1 MLRISRDGRTA
12 DEDSH
17 DVRASLLCNYQDVH
31 AVGRRSSTFKEAS
44 QIALRDSFAG
54 ALNRH
59 RSVLPPMDD
68 RVGTETGLVAIVRV
82 NVTAPGLLDLP
93 DW

>member
-1 MLRISRDGRTA
+1 VLRISRDGRTA

-44 QIALRDSFAG
+44 QIACAILLRVPSSGTKASF
-54 ALNRH
+54 
-59 RSVLPPMDD
+59 PPMDD

>member
-1 MLRISRDGRTA
+1 
-12 DEDSH
+12 
-17 DVRASLLCNYQDVH
+17 
-31 AVGRRSSTFKEAS
+31 
-44 QIALRDSFAG
+44 
-54 ALNRH
+54 
-59 RSVLPPMDD
+59 MDD